1 MVCTVMYS
9 HFIHPHYP
17 AVANMPIFAIA
28 LFFLL
33 ALILYCTAQ
42 ELILPKNCKLPLL
55 ASLFFQK
62 DRARDMRLNMC
73 VIGRKKRV

>member
-62 DRARDMRLNMC
+62 DRKLQQW
-73 VIGRKKRV
+73 